1 MFGSTILEVAIGL
14 AFLYMILSLIV
25 TSLTELI
32 SQIFALRSANLR
44 RGIQT
49 ILADVNDTGLTK
61 QFYEHPLIKSLAW
74 QGFSLNRS
82 RPSYIPSHSFVMV
95 LFDLIRNG
103 PNSPQFKTL
112 TDLEALVRDLK
123 DNPLLS
129 EDVRKQLNVLF
140 DTAAD
145 IYEARLLVE
154 NWFNDT
160 MSRIS
165 GWYKRRIQLV
175 TLLISLV
182 VTFAA
187 NADSIFLF
195 NRLNADASTRQ
206 VIVASAERA
215 VQSGLPQV
223 PTGDAERT
231 PDVEGTVNF
240 IAGLQTEFSDLFQ
253 IIGWASPAFPDC
265 DNVSL
270 GQNSNTESLTVVG
283 EGGQITTEQLDSR
296 VFPCNPTLQ
305 ITRIIGWLLTAI
317 AISLGAPF
325 WFDMLNKLVNL
336 RTSTQPKATT
346 GTAEKKDSD
355 EGGGGTV
362 TLSVQ
367 AVPAPT
373 PPAQPPTQPP
383 GGVG

>member
-32 SQIFALRSANLR
+32 SQIFALRSSNLR

-61 QFYEHPLIKSLAW
+61 QFYDHPLIKSLAW
-74 QGFSLNRS
+74 QGFSLNR
-82 RPSYIPSHSFVMV
+82 RMPSYIPSHSFVMV

-112 TDLEALVRDLK
+112 TDMEALVRDLK

-129 EDVRKQLNVLF
+129 DDVRKQLNVLF
-140 DTAAD
+140 DTATD

-165 GWYKRRIQLV
+165 GWYKRRIQIV

-182 VTFAA
+182 VALVA

-195 NRLNADASTRQ
+195 NRLNADANTRQ
-206 VIVASAERA
+206 VLVASAERA
-215 VQSGLPQV
+215 LQEGLPQV
-223 PTGDAERT
+223 PTGDPERT

-240 IAGLQTEFSDLFQ
+240 IAGLQSEFSDLFQ
-253 IIGWASPAFPDC
+253 VIGWASPAFPDC
-265 DNVSL
+265 TKVEL
-270 GQNSNTESLTVVG
+270 VQNSSA
-283 EGGQITTEQLDSR
+283 EQLVEGEQTQLLDPR
-296 VFPCNPTLQ
+296 AFPCNPTLQ

-336 RTSTQPKATT
+336 RTSTQPKAPS

-355 EGGGGTV
+355 GGGGNV

-373 PPAQPPTQPP
+373 PTPPTGTPPTQPP
-383 GGVG
+383 GTVG